1 MLSLEKMQEKEEN
14 VIDLD
19 VIIVGGGIAGL
30 YCAYLCRKHRPEWRV
45 LVLEKNASVG
55 GRMGTYSFQGVPV
68 PIGAGIG
75 RQKKDKRLQKLL
87 AEMQIPT
94 TPFKAANGY
103 SAELA
108 SVCGNLKKTFLFLK
122 KIFQEQEQEQGGE
135 AVSSLTFKDFARPLL
150 GPKAYKQFITCAG
163 YTDYERAGAA
173 DVFTH
178 YSFQDNYDAFDA
190 FGVPWQQ
197 LLDKLVA
204 AIGPH
209 RIQTGATVV
218 KIVEDE
224 EGGGYML
231 EVNNK
236 KKKKKM
242 LLYRCTKVVL
252 ATTVEAVRRLCPK
265 DKDTISL
272 YRQIHSQPFL
282 RIYGKFTKQSMA
294 RMKEYMLGQRTVV
307 VSGPIHKI
315 ITMNE
320 AAGVVMV
327 AYTDNA
333 GALAL
338 KKTKANRAMLCR
350 LLERALGAPSHSLKL
365 VAMVH
370 FYWQHGTHY
379 YAPLRNT
386 HHTRAAFIRAAQ
398 RPRRNFFV
406 GGEMVSLHQGWVE
419 GALESIDKISADLF
433 F

>member
-1 MLSLEKMQEKEEN
+1 MSSLEKMQEEKVIN
-14 VIDLD
+14 VD

-30 YCAYLCRKHRPEWRV
+30 YCAYLCRKDRPDWRV
-45 LVLEKNASVG
+45 LVLEKNAMVG
-55 GRMGTYSFQGVPV
+55 GRMGTYSFEGVPV
-68 PIGAGIG
+68 AIGAGIG
-75 RQKKDKRLQKLL
+75 RQKKDKRLQRLL

-94 TPFKAANGY
+94 TTFTAANGF

-108 SVCGNLKKTFLFLK
+108 NVCQDVKKTFLFLK
-122 KIFQEQEQEQGGE
+122 KTFQEQGM
-135 AVSSLTFKDFARPLL
+135 TFKDFARPLL
-150 GPKAYKQFITCAG
+150 GPQAYKQFITCAG

-178 YSFQDNYDAFDA
+178 YSFQDNYATFEA
-190 FGVPWQQ
+190 IGVPWQQ
-197 LLDKLVA
+197 LLDKLVG

-218 KIVEDE
+218 KIEQDNRHHYLVKTAAA
-224 EGGGYML
+224 GAI
-231 EVNNK
+231 
-236 KKKKKM
+236 
-242 LLYRCTKVVL
+242 YRCAKVVL
-252 ATTVEAVRRLCPK
+252 ATTVEVVRRLCPK
-265 DKDTISL
+265 DHL
-272 YRQIHSQPFL
+272 YRQIHGQPFL
-282 RIYGKFTKQSMA
+282 RIYGKFTKRSMA
-294 RMKEYMLGQRTVV
+294 VMKEYMLGQRTVV

-338 KKTKANRAMLCR
+338 KKFKASTKANRAMICR

-365 VAMVH
+365 VAMVD
-370 FYWQHGTHY
+370 FYWQNGTHY
-379 YAPLRNT
+379 YAPLRGQ
-386 HHTRAAFIRAAQ
+386 RAAFIRAAQ
-398 RPRRNFFV
+398 RPRKNFFV

-419 GALESIDKISADLF
+419 GALESIDKIRTDLF

>member
-1 MLSLEKMQEKEEN
+1 ME
-14 VIDLD
+14 VD

-30 YCAYLCRKHRPEWRV
+30 YCAYLCRKYRPEWRV
-45 LVLEKNASVG
+45 LVLEKNAVVG
-55 GRMGTYSFQGVPV
+55 GRMGTHSFHGVPV
-68 PIGAGIG
+68 AMGAGIG
-75 RQKKDKRLQKLL
+75 RQKKDKRLQRLL

-94 TPFKAANGY
+94 TTFKAANGY

-108 SVCGNLKKTFLFLK
+108 SVCMVKKTFLFLK
-122 KIFQEQEQEQGGE
+122 KTFEETAG
-135 AVSSLTFKDFARPLL
+135 SSMMTFKDFARPLL
-150 GPKAYKQFITCAG
+150 GAKAYKQFITCAG

-173 DVFTH
+173 DVFSH
-178 YSFQDNYDAFDA
+178 YSFQDNYAEFEA
-190 FGVPWQQ
+190 IGVPWQQ
-197 LLDKLVA
+197 LLDQLVA

-218 KIVEDE
+218 KIEEDDNSR
-224 EGGGYML
+224 GDYYVVATTTAAAAAM
-231 EVNNK
+231 
-236 KKKKKM
+236 
-242 LLYRCTKVVL
+242 YRCTKVVL
-252 ATTVEAVRRLCPK
+252 ATTVDVVRRLCPK
-265 DKDTISL
+265 DTISI

-338 KKTKANRAMLCR
+338 KKFKANTKSNRAMLCR

-365 VAMVH
+365 VSMVD
-370 FYWQHGTHY
+370 FYWLHGTHY
-379 YAPLRNT
+379 YGPLRGRG
-386 HHTRAAFIRAAQ
+386 TRAAFIRAAQ
-398 RPRRNFFV
+398 RPRQNFFV
-406 GGEMVSLHQGWVE
+406 AGEMVSLHQGWVE
-419 GALESIDKISADLF
+419 GALESIDKISTDLF
-433 F
+433 SFS